1 MLGGAAAGRAV
12 GGRRQ
17 GQQGTIGGAA
27 GQRTAELFEAR
38 DFEAGG
44 GRGCIQPEPMK
55 PAASGGRRASSWSLR
70 GRAGEGRRA
79 MATSAMDERAPS
91 SCELESCVQAGFA
104 AEGAK
109 PAQSFG

>member
-55 PAASGGRRASSWSLR
+55 PAASGGRRASS
-70 GRAGEGRRA
+70 
-79 MATSAMDERAPS
+79 
-91 SCELESCVQAGFA
+91 
-104 AEGAK
+104 
-109 PAQSFG
+109 

>member
-17 GQQGTIGGAA
+17 GQQGTIGRAA

-104 AEGAK
+104 AEGTK
-109 PAQSFG
+109 PA